1 MSAVLESACLCECI
15 GAPLAIRFCAE
26 HHRYHFGDK
35 QLVSV
40 TQVIRTLYPTD
51 YSMVDPA
58 VLEKARIRGVLVDRY
73 FCEYLKS
80 GRVDVPQEER
90 EDVKERL
97 KILIPWWDNS
107 GFEIYDVQQIV
118 FSKNDG
124 VAGTLDIAVIT
135 KQGKCGVLDLKAVS
149 SLQKSYQLQLGAY
162 LSYSGADEAGIVHVT
177 KDKCR
182 LVHYDAETCK
192 RQWRAIVTAYN
203 VIQELN
209 GQ

>member
-1 MSAVLESACLCECI
+1 MSAVLDTCLCDSI
-15 GAPLAIRFCAE
+15 GAPLAIRFCPD

-35 QLVSV
+35 RLVSV
-40 TQVIRTLYPTD
+40 SEVIRTLYPTD

-58 VLEKARIRGVLVDRY
+58 ILENARTRGVLVDRY
-73 FCEYLKS
+73 FCEYLKT
-80 GRVDVPQEER
+80 GKVEVPWDER
-90 EDVKERL
+90 DDVKERL
-97 KILIPWWDNS
+97 KILIPWWDRS
-107 GFEIYDVQQIV
+107 GMEICDVQQIV
-118 FSKNDG
+118 FSKQDG

-135 KQGKCGVLDLKAVS
+135 KEGKAGVLDLKAVS

-182 LVHYDAETCK
+182 LVNYDSDTCK
-192 RQWRAIVTAYN
+192 RQWKAIITAFN

-209 GQ
+209 GK